1 MQKNILILF
10 ILVLATFTWCSSIEK
25 EKNKNVEIIQDLNSN
40 TKNSKRF
47 VVNDDV
53 KNKIKEVKIDDFIF
67 SSLPKII
74 NEPFTEDDKVY
85 LDDWTHIPA
94 KKNQILIYLNRDI
107 TFTELDNVL
116 LKIKIM
122 GGSVIGTN
130 PELMILQ
137 VKIID
142 ELNSIK
148 KIKKEKGILNASLN
162 VELKYSYSN

>member
-1 MQKNILILF
+1 
-10 ILVLATFTWCSSIEK
+10 
-25 EKNKNVEIIQDLNSN
+25 
-40 TKNSKRF
+40 
-47 VVNDDV
+47 
-53 KNKIKEVKIDDFIF
+53 
-67 SSLPKII
+67 
-74 NEPFTEDDKVY
+74 
-85 LDDWTHIPA
+85 
-94 KKNQILIYLNRDI
+94 
-107 TFTELDNVL
+107 
-116 LKIKIM
+116 M